1 MDFLTTLGLA
11 GLALAAFIAA
21 TPLPMNSELVFIALQ
36 GAGHG
41 PVALVLVASVANI
54 LGSCVTY
61 WCGMNGER
69 LRGSR
74 WFPFTDQG
82 LIRARAWF
90 SRWGLWSLL
99 FSWAPGGD
107 LIVALAG
114 LMRVNPLVFL
124 VLVTIAKTARYTV
137 LALVGAGVLQGFS
150 AG

>member
-1 MDFLTTLGLA
+1 MTLGLV

-41 PVALVLVASVANI
+41 PVLLVLVASVANI

-61 WCGMNGER
+61 WCGLQGER

-74 WFPFTDQG
+74 WFPFSDQG

-99 FSWAPGGD
+99 LSWAPGGD

-114 LMRVNPLVFL
+114 LMRVHPLLFL
-124 VLVTIAKTARYTV
+124 ALVTIAKTARYAV
-137 LALVGAGVLQGFS
+137 LALIGAGVFDRFS
-150 AG
+150 GVFL

>member
-1 MDFLTTLGLA
+1 MDFLLSLSLSLGPY

-21 TPLPMNSELVFIALQ
+21 TPLPMNSEVVFIALQ
-36 GAGHG
+36 AAGQS
-41 PVALVLVASVANI
+41 PLMLVLVASAANI

-61 WCGMNGER
+61 WCGLQGER

-82 LIRARAWF
+82 LVRARAWF

-99 FSWAPGGD
+99 LAWAPGGD

-124 VLVTIAKTARYTV
+124 ALTTIAKTARYTV
-137 LALVGAGVLQGFS
+137 LALIGAGLLG
-150 AG
+150 G